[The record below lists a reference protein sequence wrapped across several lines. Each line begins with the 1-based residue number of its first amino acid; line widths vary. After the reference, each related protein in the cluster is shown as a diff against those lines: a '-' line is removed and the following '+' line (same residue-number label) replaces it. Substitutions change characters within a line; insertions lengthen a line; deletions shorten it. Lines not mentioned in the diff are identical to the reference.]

1 MLLGMAMS
9 FHKILML
16 NYAKLDGL
24 NRYNDTGPNIRI
36 HSRSSVF
43 PDQRL
48 MSHQGKKSYDK
59 Q

>member
-1 MLLGMAMS
+1 MKHLKYASMLLGMAMS

-24 NRYNDTGPNIRI
+24 NRYNDTGPNRRI

-43 PDQRL
+43 PD
-48 MSHQGKKSYDK
+48 
-59 Q
+59 